1 MISNQNKTFLFPTHR
16 TSSSAPFLQVVLSLI
31 CLVALIF
38 WARETELK
46 IFAKAIGQI
55 VPAGELADVQDI
67 EGGVVETL
75 FVKEGDKVKHG
86 DELVR
91 LNVDAVRNEIDI
103 LQARKTELQI
113 QKTTL
118 DEDMS
123 RMQKLFERGLTTVF
137 KVNEIGRQVSQLDGL
152 LKEVHTQIA
161 DANLRLQDRSILAPV
176 SGVVQDIQ
184 IFRAGD
190 IVSPYKPF
198 MKIVPDDVEL
208 KVDAEILANDI
219 GELTIG
225 DMAEIKLSAFD
236 YTKYGKMSGTVTF
249 ISAFTRY
256 DRRDNLVYD
265 VSFSLNKDDLEDF
278 SRKVDLIPG
287 LVADVDVITGEHT
300 LLDII
305 LKPVIDSYESVFL
318 QQ

>member
-1 MISNQNKTFLFPTHR
+1 MINNNHKSFLFPTHR
-16 TSSSAPFLQVVLSLI
+16 TSSSAPFLQVLLSLI
-31 CLVALIF
+31 CLIALIV
-38 WARETELK
+38 WARGTELK

-55 VPAGELADVQDI
+55 VPAGELAEVQDI
-67 EGGVVETL
+67 KGGVVETL
-75 FVKEGDKVKHG
+75 FVKEGDNVKQG

-91 LNVDAVRNEIDI
+91 FNVDAVRNEIDI
-103 LQARKTELQI
+103 LQTRKTELQV

-118 DEDMS
+118 DEDLS

-152 LKEVHTQIA
+152 LKEVNTQIE
-161 DANLRLQDRSILAPV
+161 DARIRLQDRSIMAPV
-176 SGVVQDIQ
+176 SGVVQEIQ

-198 MKIVPDDVEL
+198 MKIIPDDVEL

-219 GELTIG
+219 GELQIG
-225 DMAEIKLSAFD
+225 DIAEIKLSAFD
-236 YTKYGKMSGTVTF
+236 YTKYGKMSGTVSF

-265 VSFSLNKDDLEDF
+265 VSLSIDKNDLEDF
-278 SRKVDLIPG
+278 SKKVDLIPG

-318 QQ
+318 QK